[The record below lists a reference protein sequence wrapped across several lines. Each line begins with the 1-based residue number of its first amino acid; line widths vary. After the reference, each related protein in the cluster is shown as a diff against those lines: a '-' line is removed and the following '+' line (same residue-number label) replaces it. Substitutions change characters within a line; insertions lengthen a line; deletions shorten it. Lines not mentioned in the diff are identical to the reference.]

1 MNILRQQTLIL
12 ILIAA
17 LMVVPFGSSALAED
31 TFTETE
37 ETTGGQMAVDLLLMR
52 PAGIAATLVGSVV
65 FVLALPF
72 TLISGDT
79 QHSLDKL
86 IKEPGKYTF
95 DRPLGYF

>member
-1 MNILRQQTLIL
+1 MIFLRKQTLIL
-12 ILIAA
+12 VIIAA
-17 LMVVPFGSSALAED
+17 LVVVPFGSSALAQD

-37 ETTGGQMAVDLLLMR
+37 ETTGTRMAVDLLLMR
-52 PAGIAATLVGSVV
+52 PAGILATLAGSVIFV
-65 FVLALPF
+65 FALPF

-86 IKEPGKYTF
+86 IKDPGKYTF

>member
-1 MNILRQQTLIL
+1 MMKLRKRTLVL
-12 ILIAA
+12 VLVAA
-17 LMVVPFGSSALAED
+17 LITVPFGASVLAGD
-31 TFTETE
+31 TFTESE
-37 ETTGGQMAVDLLLMR
+37 ETTAGRMTVDLLLMR

-65 FVLALPF
+65 FVVALPF

-86 IKEPGKYTF
+86 VKEPGKYTF

>member
-1 MNILRQQTLIL
+1 MNILRKQTLVFL
-12 ILIAA
+12 LIAA
-17 LMVVPFGSSALAED
+17 LVAVPFGSSVLALD

-37 ETTGGQMAVDLLLMR
+37 ETTGSKMAVDLLLMR
-52 PAGIAATLVGSVV
+52 PAGIAATLAGSVV

-95 DRPLGYF
+95 NRPLGYF

>member
-1 MNILRQQTLIL
+1 MNTLRKQTLVFL
-12 ILIAA
+12 LIAA
-17 LMVVPFGSSALAED
+17 LVAVPFGASVLAQD

-37 ETTGGQMAVDLLLMR
+37 ETTGSKMAVDLLLMR
-52 PAGIAATLVGSVV
+52 PAGIAATLAGSVI

-86 IKEPGKYTF
+86 IKEPGRYTF